1 MANHKSIYFASGWA
15 SYSTARKGTL
25 KLVPPP
31 RILKELQKDDY
42 GLMGPM
48 LFREVP
54 AWELI
59 LKTIEQFEKEF
70 NKEEIEQEL
79 DNTL

>member
-1 MANHKSIYFASGWA
+1 MALLERVTNHKSIYFASGWA
-15 SYSTARKGTL
+15 SYGTARKGTL

-31 RILKELQKDDY
+31 RVLKEIQKDY
-42 GLMGPM
+42 GLMKSM

-59 LKTIEQFEKEF
+59 LKTIGEFEDEF
-70 NKEEIEQEL
+70 NKKK
-79 DNTL
+79 